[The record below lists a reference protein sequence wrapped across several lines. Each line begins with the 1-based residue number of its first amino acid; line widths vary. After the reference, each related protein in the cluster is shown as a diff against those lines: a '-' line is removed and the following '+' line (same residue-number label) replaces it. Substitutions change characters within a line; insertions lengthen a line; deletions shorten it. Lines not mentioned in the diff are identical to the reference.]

1 VLGTKPPTKA
11 ATHPSNIGKPEM
23 FPFYDNPR
31 KTFMSELNYILDT
44 VKPKIIV
51 VRNNRHIFDEAN
63 VIPNSYINA
72 YLELYYSKISDVDG
86 AGIYQRL

>member
-1 VLGTKPPTKA
+1 
-11 ATHPSNIGKPEM
+11 
-23 FPFYDNPR
+23 
-31 KTFMSELNYILDT
+31 MSELNYILDT

-51 VRNNRHIFDEAN
+51 VRNNRSIFDEAN

-72 YLELYYSKISDVDG
+72 YLVMYYSKISDVDG